1 MFVKRRSNLLLFGSL
16 IVFALAAHFAPSTA
30 LAQVSAADLEE
41 MLGPIALYP
50 DELLANV
57 LAASMYP
64 DDVKAAGKYV
74 ADGGDAAK
82 LGEKG
87 WEPPVVAVARIPE
100 LIKMMN
106 ENLDWTQALGEAYV
120 VQAEDVMTAVQTLRA
135 KAKANGALVSN
146 EQQTVVEDGST
157 IIIQP
162 AQPEVIYVPQY
173 SPQVVYVDSGPSA
186 GDVALGMAMVFGTA
200 LMMDAIFD
208 DNMGCY
214 WGGGGYVG
222 YGHPPYYG
230 GGYHGGNNDININV
244 NNNVNNINIDN
255 DKIKTDGSR
264 GRDGQKF
271 EPNSKKV
278 DTNAIRSGQTKSLNN
293 YKGVSNRAAS
303 GAGGKVPGGTGP
315 ARPATADNNRTG
327 PGGAGQQAN
336 RANASQQDAQR
347 AGASQQD
354 AKRPSAAQ
362 QDAKRPDANRPSA
375 SHQADAS
382 ARSTAKESS
391 RPSAPKAS
399 SSDAMT
405 SSGFR
410 PNSGDAKASAR
421 GQSSRSPSGGGSSS
435 RGGGGGGGGS
445 RGGGGGGGRGR

>member
-1 MFVKRRSNLLLFGSL
+1 MFAKRRSNLLLVGSIFG
-16 IVFALAAHFAPSTA
+16 FALAAHFTPSTA
-30 LAQVSAADLEE
+30 RAQVSAADLEE

-57 LAASMYP
+57 LTASMYP

-74 ADGGDAAK
+74 AGGGDASK

-120 VQAEDVMTAVQTLRA
+120 VQAEDVMAAVQTLRA

-146 EQQTVVEDGST
+146 EQQTVVQDGST

-214 WGGGGYVG
+214 WGL
-222 YGHPPYYG
+222 P
-230 GGYHGGNNDININV
+230 
-244 NNNVNNINIDN
+244 
-255 DKIKTDGSR
+255 R
-264 GRDGQKF
+264 R
-271 EPNSKKV
+271 
-278 DTNAIRSGQTKSLNN
+278 
-293 YKGVSNRAAS
+293 
-303 GAGGKVPGGTGP
+303 
-315 ARPATADNNRTG
+315 
-327 PGGAGQQAN
+327 QQ
-336 RANASQQDAQR
+336 RHQYQRQQQL
-347 AGASQQD
+347 Q
-354 AKRPSAAQ
+354 
-362 QDAKRPDANRPSA
+362 
-375 SHQADAS
+375 
-382 ARSTAKESS
+382 
-391 RPSAPKAS
+391 
-399 SSDAMT
+399 
-405 SSGFR
+405 
-410 PNSGDAKASAR
+410 
-421 GQSSRSPSGGGSSS
+421 
-435 RGGGGGGGGS
+435 
-445 RGGGGGGGRGR
+445 